1 MPSYHAPIDRIVVAI
16 PVKDEESRIQSALL
30 ALDRAAREVALPVSA
45 VVLVN
50 NSSDRT
56 IARIDSI
63 ACSLSIGLHVQE
75 VTLPPP
81 LANAGGARRLAM
93 EMAADRAPQG
103 VLMTTD
109 ADSVVAPHW
118 FRASLQG
125 LATSELVCGAIDVEE
140 LPAEA
145 AGCRI
150 ARIER
155 KYGCIMHEIRYASD
169 RLGGRQGGRTRPHYM
184 ESGATLAMR
193 TSTYDAIGGL
203 PPVGFG
209 EDRALVH
216 RVEAQGLRVR
226 YCPAMRAAVSGR
238 LDGRAVGGMA
248 ACLRARSLSPDPVAD
263 QAMLTRPHIESL
275 WEAARDGQHVLWPDR
290 SVPHGPAQ
298 RASDL
303 ERALPGLAVFLAE
316 EVRPFM
322 RSGLTDAT

>member
-16 PVKDEESRIQSALL
+16 PVKDEESRIQAALL
-30 ALDRAAREVALPVSA
+30 AIDRAAREVALPVSI

-50 NSSDRT
+50 NSSDGT
-56 IARIDSI
+56 IARIGSI
-63 ACSLSIGLHVQE
+63 ACTLSIGLHVQE

-93 EMAADRAPQG
+93 EMAADRAPRG

-109 ADSVVAPHW
+109 ADAVVAPQW
-118 FRASLQG
+118 FQAGLHG
-125 LATSELVCGAIDVEE
+125 LATSELVCGAIEVEE

-145 AGCRI
+145 AGSRI

-155 KYGCIMHEIRYASD
+155 EYGCIMHEIRFAADLLS
-169 RLGGRQGGRTRPHYM
+169 GRQDGLSRPHYM

-193 TSTYDAIGGL
+193 ASTYDAIGGL

-216 RVEAQGLRVR
+216 RVEVQGLRVR

-248 ACLRARSLSPDPVAD
+248 ACLRARSLSSDPVAD
-263 QAMLTRPHIESL
+263 QSMLARPHIESL
-275 WEAARDGQHVLWPDR
+275 WKATREGQRVLWPDR
-290 SVPHGPAQ
+290 SVSHGPAQ

-303 ERALPGLAVFLAE
+303 ERVLPGLEVFLAE